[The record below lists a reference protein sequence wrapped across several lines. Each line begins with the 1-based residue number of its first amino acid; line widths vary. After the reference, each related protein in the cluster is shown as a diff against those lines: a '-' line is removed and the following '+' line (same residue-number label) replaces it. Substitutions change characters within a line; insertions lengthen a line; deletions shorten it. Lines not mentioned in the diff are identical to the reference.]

1 MGVRVGPQR
10 RLSAKE
16 LTFQIAVLE
25 KTLESPLDYKEI
37 KPVNPKGNKPW
48 IFTGRTNAEAEAPI
62 LWSPDRKSQLS
73 EKDPYPGKIED
84 RRRRGWQRMR
94 WLDGITD
101 SMDVNL
107 SKLLEM
113 KWGKPGVLQFMGS
126 QRVRQ
131 HLVNNN
137 KHSNTPLY
145 TTILL
150 KPSKMELCDEDVAL
164 PISSVCVIFLCFVF
178 VWKVLK
184 IFIIIIIFFTLQYCI
199 GFAIHQHASAM
210 GVHVFTIL
218 NPSSH
223 LLPHTIPLGH
233 PSAPAPSFLYPAS
246 NLDWQFISYM
256 ILYMF

>member
-1 MGVRVGPQR
+1 M
-10 RLSAKE
+10 
-16 LTFQIAVLE
+16 
-25 KTLESPLDYKEI
+25 

-48 IFTGRTNAEAEAPI
+48 IFTGRTDAEAEAPI

-218 NPSSH
+218 NLPPTSLRIPSLWVIPVHQSRASCIMH
-223 LLPHTIPLGH
+223 LFLKCRMVYHFVIFPP
-233 PSAPAPSFLYPAS
+233 PS
-246 NLDWQFISYM
+246 QF
-256 ILYMF
+256 